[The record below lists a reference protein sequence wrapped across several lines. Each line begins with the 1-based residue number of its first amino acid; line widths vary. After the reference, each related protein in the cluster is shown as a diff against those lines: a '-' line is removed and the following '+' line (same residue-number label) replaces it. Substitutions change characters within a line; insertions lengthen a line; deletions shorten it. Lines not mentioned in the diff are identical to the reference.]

1 MLSDNLAL
9 QGRASMV
16 RAIEWLDVLRPTI
29 RLIDQTLLPD
39 VERYVDITTV
49 DVLVG
54 AIGDLVV
61 RGAPALGSTGALGV
75 ALAMV
80 QAVDERW
87 DTARLET
94 EIDRI
99 RDARPTAVNLAWGV
113 NQVRGSMPLG
123 TAEVLRLGLQVLA
136 EDEAANRE
144 LSRRGADWVLAHVD
158 RQEVRVI
165 THCNTGA
172 LATSGWG
179 TAYGIIHELHG
190 RGRLGLVY
198 ADETRPLLQG
208 ARLTSWEL
216 LHDGIEHVVQADSA
230 AASTILRGLVDVA
243 IIGADRIAANGDT
256 ANKVGSVSLALACQR
271 AGIPFVV
278 AAPSSTID
286 LSLSRGEDIV
296 IEERHEDEVLCCAGV
311 RMTPTGARGF
321 NPAFDVTPHDLIS
334 IVVTERGVAD
344 TATHAQSD
352 LLATIAGSET
362 RVPTVT
368 APPGPT
374 EPNSSPRR

>member
-1 MLSDNLAL
+1 
-9 QGRASMV
+9 MV
-16 RAIEWLDVLRPTI
+16 RAMEWLDVPRPMI

-39 VERYVDITTV
+39 SERYVDVTTV
-49 DVLVG
+49 DVLVE

-61 RGAPALGSTGALGV
+61 RGAPALGGTGALGV
-75 ALAMV
+75 ALAMI
-80 QAVDERW
+80 QAGEESW
-87 DTARLET
+87 DAARLDT

-113 NQVRGSMPLG
+113 NQVRGAMPRG
-123 TAEVLRLGLQVLA
+123 TAEVLRLALQVVA
-136 EDEAANRE
+136 DDEAANRR
-144 LSRRGADWVLAHVD
+144 LSRRGADWVLAHVAK
-158 RQEVRVI
+158 EKVRVV

-172 LATSGWG
+172 LATCGWG
-179 TAYGIIHELHG
+179 TAYGIIHELHE

-256 ANKVGSVSLALACQR
+256 ANKVGSVGLALACQR
-271 AGIPFVV
+271 AGIPFIV
-278 AAPSSTID
+278 AAPSSTVD
-286 LSLSRGEDIV
+286 LAIARGEDIV
-296 IEERHEDEVLCCAGV
+296 IEERYEDEVLGFAGLRTAPAGV
-311 RMTPTGARGF
+311 RGF

-334 IVVTERGVAD
+334 AVITERGIAEP
-344 TATHAQSD
+344 ATQAHPD
-352 LLATIAGSET
+352 LLAIVAG
-362 RVPTVT
+362 
-368 APPGPT
+368 
-374 EPNSSPRR
+374 